1 MGWPAVPYWAG
12 CWAVMMN
19 NLAAVAA
26 AGPAQGRARTPPL
39 APLAP
44 LGLCAPLGLF
54 APLGL
59 LGLFGLS
66 ALFSLLVLAQPAAA
80 ASPAA
85 ASVVLEDLS
94 STELKARIAAGATT
108 VLVPIGGTEQ
118 NGPHMAL
125 GKHNLRV
132 KVLAARIAERLG
144 QAVVAPVIAYVPEG
158 AINPATQHMRWV
170 GTVSIPEAAFEAVLE
185 GAARS
190 LRQHGF
196 MDVVFL
202 ADHGGYLKNTERVA
216 ARLTR
221 EFAAGAPGRP
231 ACRVLALAEYY
242 QVTQTDYVEA
252 LKARGY
258 GLDEIGRH
266 AGLADTSL
274 MLAIDPAMV
283 RMDAAAARP
292 KGANDGVTGDPRRA
306 SAELGRLGTDRIVEV
321 SVAAIGA
328 HLRQRS
334 PASSGGATMA
344 PAKH

>member
-1 MGWPAVPYWAG
+1 
-12 CWAVMMN
+12 MMN
-19 NLAAVAA
+19 SLVAA
-26 AGPAQGRARTPPL
+26 AGVTLQRVRAPTPRL
-39 APLAP
+39 ALLAT
-44 LGLCAPLGLF
+44 LA
-54 APLGL
+54 
-59 LGLFGLS
+59 LS
-66 ALFSLLVLAQPAAA
+66 ALFVLPGLVQPAAA

-85 ASVVLEDLS
+85 ASVALEDIS
-94 STELKARIAAGATT
+94 STDLKARIAAGATT

-144 QAVVAPVIAYVPEG
+144 QTVVAPVIAYVPEG
-158 AINPATQHMRWV
+158 AIDPATQHMRWV
-170 GTVSIPEAAFEAVLE
+170 GTLSIPEAAFEAVLE

-196 MDVVFL
+196 REVVFL

-231 ACRVLALAEYY
+231 VCRVLALAEYY

-274 MLAIDPAMV
+274 MLAIDASLV
-283 RMDAAAARP
+283 RQDLLKRKA
-292 KGANDGVTGDPRRA
+292 GAPDGVYGDPRRA
-306 SAELGRLGTDRIVEV
+306 SAEAGQAGVDLIIET
-321 SVAAIGA
+321 SVAKIQA
-328 HLRQRS
+328 LTR
-334 PASSGGATMA
+334 
-344 PAKH
+344 

>member
-1 MGWPAVPYWAG
+1 MGWLAVPHWAG

-19 NLAAVAA
+19 SLAAAIRVRL
-26 AGPAQGRARTPPL
+26 PRVRARTPRL
-39 APLAP
+39 ALLAT
-44 LGLCAPLGLF
+44 LGLSVLFVLPGL
-54 APLGL
+54 
-59 LGLFGLS
+59 
-66 ALFSLLVLAQPAAA
+66 VQPAAA

-85 ASVVLEDLS
+85 ASVALEDIS

-158 AINPATQHMRWV
+158 AIDPATQHMRWV
-170 GTVSIPEAAFEAVLE
+170 GTLSIPEAAFEAVLE

-196 MDVVFL
+196 RDVVFL

-242 QVTQTDYVEA
+242 QVTQTDFVEA

-321 SVAAIGA
+321 SAAAIGA

-334 PASSGGATMA
+334 PASGGGATMA
-344 PAKH
+344 PAKQ

>member
-1 MGWPAVPYWAG
+1 MTVDGLDSDLKGYDLRGAG
-12 CWAVMMN
+12 VGINPHKGRLRRLVWLFVRLLVRLLVRLFVRL
-19 NLAAVAA
+19 LA
-26 AGPAQGRARTPPL
+26 
-39 APLAP
+39 
-44 LGLCAPLGLF
+44 
-54 APLGL
+54 L
-59 LGLFGLS
+59 LSVLS
-66 ALFSLLVLAQPAAA
+66 ALFGLAQPAAA

-85 ASVVLEDLS
+85 ASVMLEDLT
-94 STELKARIAAGATT
+94 STELKARIGAGATT

-158 AINPATQHMRWV
+158 AIDPASQHMRWV

-196 MDVVFL
+196 RDVVFL
-202 ADHGGYLKNTERVA
+202 ADHGGYLRNTERVA
-216 ARLTR
+216 ARLNR
-221 EFAAGAPGRP
+221 EFAAGPAGRP
-231 ACRVLALAEYY
+231 TCRVLALAEYY

-258 GLDEIGRH
+258 GQDEIGRH

-283 RMDAAAARP
+283 RMDSAASRP

-321 SVAAIGA
+321 SVAALVA
-328 HLRQRS
+328 HLRQRG
-334 PASSGGATMA
+334 PAQSGGATM
-344 PAKH
+344 PPVKH

>member
-1 MGWPAVPYWAG
+1 MNSQMAWASHGPALPLLLKLL
-12 CWAVMMN
+12 
-19 NLAAVAA
+19 LALLALLGLGLPAVAA
-26 AGPAQGRARTPPL
+26 LPTA
-39 APLAP
+39 
-44 LGLCAPLGLF
+44 
-54 APLGL
+54 
-59 LGLFGLS
+59 
-66 ALFSLLVLAQPAAA
+66 V
-80 ASPAA
+80 
-85 ASVVLEDLS
+85 SVMLEDLS
-94 STELKARIAAGATT
+94 TTELKARITAGATT
-108 VLVPIGGTEQ
+108 VLLPIGGTEQ

-132 KVLAARIAERLG
+132 KVLATRIAERLG
-144 QAVVAPVIAYVPEG
+144 QAVVAPVMAYVPEG
-158 AINPATQHMRWV
+158 AIDPATQHMRWV
-170 GTVSIPEAAFEAVLE
+170 GTVSISEAAFEAVLE

-190 LRQHGF
+190 FRQHGF
-196 MDVVFL
+196 RDVVLL

-216 ARLTR
+216 ARLNR
-221 EFAAGAPGRP
+221 EFAASARGRP
-231 ACRVLALAEYY
+231 ACRVLVLTEYY

-252 LKARGY
+252 LTARGF

-334 PASSGGATMA
+334 TAAGGGATMA
-344 PAKH
+344 PTKH